1 MNRVLCMIILI
12 FLMVLAGCSTNNPLT
27 LEHLL
32 DVFQKEGLQLTKAEE
47 NPKNIFQQGING
59 VKPSFYQLS
68 DGVIH
73 FYIFKS
79 NKERKE
85 GREDF
90 YDRPVEF
97 VEHGAFEIK
106 NVLILYVYEKN
117 QDDEIGKKINDL
129 IQELKK

>member
-12 FLMVLAGCSTNNPLT
+12 FLMILAGCNTNNPLT
-27 LEHLL
+27 LEHVL

-47 NPKNIFQQGING
+47 YPENIFQQGING
-59 VKPSFYQLS
+59 IKPGSYQLS

-79 NKERKE
+79 NEERKK

-97 VEHGAFEIK
+97 VEHEAFEIK
-106 NVLILYVYEKN
+106 NVLILYVYGKN
-117 QDDEIGKKINDL
+117 QDDEIGKKIKDA
-129 IQELKK
+129 IQELK